1 MGKPLC
7 LPSYSVATRW
17 HFSSDAGRTL
27 VGAEVSAGPTRPQAY
42 CILHWTT
49 ARNHLL
55 ISTFLIL
62 CWLRRKV
69 IIWCYHFCQ
78 PWFPRSRH
86 KGHILKSPVSSLD
99 FIYTG
104 LHPESIDI
112 HSTKQILHV
121 QKPPQ
126 SQRLYIQMTSWV
138 ERYALRNARAMVI
151 YANFLKINQIYLP
164 SQTFRG

>member
-1 MGKPLC
+1 MLVKKKKGNNLVLSL
-7 LPSYSVATRW
+7 LPALIPKVKTR
-17 HFSSDAGRTL
+17 GT
-27 VGAEVSAGPTRPQAY
+27 PY
-42 CILHWTT
+42 
-49 ARNHLL
+49 
-55 ISTFLIL
+55 
-62 CWLRRKV
+62 
-69 IIWCYHFCQ
+69 
-78 PWFPRSRH
+78 
-86 KGHILKSPVSSLD
+86 ILKSPVSSLD

-126 SQRLYIQMTSWV
+126 FQRLYIQMTSWV

-151 YANFLKINQIYLP
+151 YANFLKINKIYLP